1 MNILAG
7 AIIML
12 ALAMVAL
19 FSSYQTESNIIKSC
33 ARHNVYISQDIA
45 MICQIAQP
53 QAKAQRNT

>member
-7 AIIML
+7 AGWCWLVIMI
-12 ALAMVAL
+12 AL